1 MSTRKKQAPTL
12 AVVEPSADPENY
24 KTIPALARYIDRLA
38 GEHECEVEQRS
49 FKRFALTSSGADGYR
64 RDRAIII
71 LAKDGTVRAPDKY
84 KPKDEEAKAIKAA
97 CANIAFPTS
106 IPASLVG
113 SEDQRNAV
121 GANADD
127 WFEIRDQSRNKVLM
141 VQQRV
146 EPEPRKGVDSKK
158 SYLPWS
164 LWSDKVWRRMEPDSG
179 LLPIWKPAKHRK
191 KYRIMVHEGA
201 KSARYVDWLTNDMEA
216 REALAQHPWA
226 LDLPDYEHWGW
237 IGGAPSP
244 HRTDWSELTKLE
256 LAEIV
261 IVADNDLV
269 GQQAIKAIA
278 RELSSAKAPVTA
290 LLFDDGFGA
299 NFDLADKFPSNFWI
313 KDRYRGPTLADCC
326 RPATWATRTIDP
338 EGKGRPQI
346 VARDAFIAQW
356 VASIVPAVFVHR
368 RYPNRLLDTV
378 QFNAAMM
385 PFSDAQNT
393 AAVLGREVAAQVDGV
408 AYEPGRNQGIITM
421 DGLRLI
427 NTWKPTQ
434 VSRRKGDLAPW
445 IDFMRALFPV
455 AQDRQHVLRW
465 CATLIARPKI
475 RMRYGMLLISETQG
489 VGKGTLMERILAPL
503 VGWHNV
509 SVPSEKQLTD
519 SGFNSWLVRKRLV
532 LVHEIY
538 AGHTKKAYDSVKSSV
553 TDDNLDVNE
562 KNLKPYSIHNWTQF
576 ILSSNSL
583 LALQMVKGDRRWF
596 VPKVSETKPMGGAAY
611 WTELNAWLV
620 SGGLEAIHDWAYDFV
635 EEHDAVGSGDEA
647 PTSAAKERMIETSRS
662 EGQQMVFDLCEVAT
676 QSQCPVV
683 LTDRAVRK
691 WMANN
696 RQMPENDPR
705 LESLLTVRTVMKQAG
720 LVEVMPGVTEGRR
733 WVAFANQ
740 ATLNLVPMSPAP
752 KWDQFKANLKSP
764 ESLVAEPM

>member
-1 MSTRKKQAPTL
+1 MSARKKAPKLT
-12 AVVEPSADPENY
+12 VVEPSIDIDNY
-24 KTIPALARYIDRLA
+24 KTIPALAAYLHRVA
-38 GEHECEVEQRS
+38 KEHEIEQRS
-49 FKRFALTSSGADGYR
+49 FKRFALIGASEDGYK
-64 RDRAIII
+64 RDRIII
-71 LAKDGTVRAPDKY
+71 TLTKDGTVTAPKGYEATD
-84 KPKDEEAKAIKAA
+84 DEAKAIKEAFV
-97 CANIAFPTS
+97 NIAFPTT

-113 SEDQRNAV
+113 SEDQRKKLGVNP
-121 GANADD
+121 DD
-127 WFEIRDQSRNKVLM
+127 WFAIRDQTRKQVLL

-146 EPEPRKGVDSKK
+146 VPEPRKGVDSKK
-158 SYLPWS
+158 NYLPWT
-164 LWSDKVWRRMEPDSG
+164 LWSDKVWRRMEPDTA
-179 LLPIWKPAKHRK
+179 LLPMWKPAERRNKH
-191 KYRIMVHEGA
+191 RIMVHEGA
-201 KSARYVDWLTNDMEA
+201 KSARYVDWLVNDFEG
-216 REALAQHPWA
+216 RETLANHPWA
-226 LDLPDYEHWGW
+226 VDLPDYEHWGW
-237 IGGAPSP
+237 IGGAPNP
-244 HRTDWSELTKLE
+244 HRTNWSELTKVTC
-256 LAEIV
+256 AEIV

-278 RELSSAKAPVTA
+278 RALAGSQVPVTA
-290 LLFDDGFGA
+290 LLFDDGFPP
-299 NFDLADKFPSNFWI
+299 NFDLADEFPEKFWI
-313 KDRYRGPTLADCC
+313 KGRYRGPTLADCC

-356 VASIVPAVFVHR
+356 VASIVPAVFVNR

-421 DGLRLI
+421 EGLRLI

-434 VSRRKGDLAPW
+434 ITRRKGDVTLW
-445 IDFMRALFPV
+445 NDFMRTLFPV
-455 AQDRQHVLRW
+455 AADRHHVLRW
-465 CATLIARPKI
+465 CATLVARPEI

-519 SGFNSWLVRKRLV
+519 SGFNSWMVRKRLV

-538 AGHTKKAYDSVKSSV
+538 AGHTKKAYDSVKSNV

-576 ILSSNSL
+576 VLSSNSL

-596 VPKVSETKPMGGAAY
+596 VPKVSEAKPSGGVGY

-620 SGGLEAIHDWAYDFV
+620 SCGLEAVHDWAHDFV
-635 EEHDAVGSGDEA
+635 QEHGAVGSGDEA
-647 PTSAAKERMIETSRS
+647 PTTMAKERMIETSRS
-662 EGQQMVFDLCEVAT
+662 EGQQMVFDLGELVAQSRTPLVVRDREVRSWLGT
-676 QSQCPVV
+676 
-683 LTDRAVRK
+683 TRK
-691 WMANN
+691 LF
-696 RQMPENDPR
+696 ESDPK
-705 LESLLTVRTVMKQAG
+705 LESMLTIRTVLKQAG
-720 LVEVMPGVTEGRR
+720 LVEVLPGVTEGRR

-740 ATLNLVPMSPAP
+740 ATLDIVPLPTHHTRISC
-752 KWDQFKANLKSP
+752 
-764 ESLVAEPM
+764 